1 LARLWKRIPGS
12 VYKKAFDN
20 SKAYHGTLMVLFV
33 SPALTYVVGFTASR
47 KVGESVERNRAR
59 RLMKEAFRMVSPG
72 LMVDFAYV
80 LVARKPIVTSSVAE
94 VQRELARLTAQYHQ
108 Q

>member
-12 VYKKAFDN
+12 VYKKVFDN

-33 SPALTYVVGFTASR
+33 SPALTHVVGFTASR

-59 RLMKEAFRMVSPG
+59 RLMREAFRMVSLG
-72 LMVDFAYV
+72 LMADFAYI
-80 LVARKPIVTSSVAE
+80 LVARKPIVTSSLVE
-94 VQRELARLTAQYHQ
+94 VQRELARLTAQYRRQ
-108 Q
+108 

>member
-1 LARLWKRIPGS
+1 
-12 VYKKAFDN
+12 
-20 SKAYHGTLMVLFV
+20 MVLFV
-33 SPALTYVVGFTASR
+33 SPALTHVVGFTASR

-72 LMVDFAYV
+72 LMPDFAYV
-80 LVARKPIVTSSVAE
+80 LVARKPIVTSSVTD
-94 VQRELARLTAQYHQ
+94 VQRELARLTAQYRQ

>member
-1 LARLWKRIPGS
+1 LARLWKRIPGN

-33 SPALTYVVGFTASR
+33 SPALTHVVGFTASR
-47 KVGESVERNRAR
+47 KVGESVERNHAR
-59 RLMKEAFRMVSPG
+59 RLMKEAFRTVSPQ
-72 LMVDFAYV
+72 LMPDFAYI
-80 LVARKPIVTSSVAE
+80 LVARKPIVASSVID
-94 VQRELARLTAQYHQ
+94 VQRELARLTAQYRQ